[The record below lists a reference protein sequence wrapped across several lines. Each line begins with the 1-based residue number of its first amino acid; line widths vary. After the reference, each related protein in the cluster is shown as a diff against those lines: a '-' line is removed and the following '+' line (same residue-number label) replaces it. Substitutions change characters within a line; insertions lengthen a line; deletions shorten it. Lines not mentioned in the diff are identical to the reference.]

1 MFVVSW
7 RLDWRLNVSE
17 DGLLCVSGGCFTVIR
32 ENEDDQATY
41 FSPSN
46 NLKAVRPVE
55 AFVQNSWVTP
65 SFVLSIMMSHKAS
78 PKLRGWEIQSTS

>member
-17 DGLLCVSGGCFTVIR
+17 DGLLCMSGGCFTVFR

-41 FSPSN
+41 LSPSN

-65 SFVLSIMMSHKAS
+65 SFVLSIMVSHKAS
-78 PKLRGWEIQSTS
+78 PKLRGGEIESTS